1 MKTIRSLA
9 LLLFFFAGVV
19 SLQAQI
25 SPVDGKEQVLEKLE
39 SGGLARQQAIWYIYQ
54 NRYDE
59 LLRPAIQYL
68 FTSDDFDDHRAII
81 RVFEAYGPG
90 LERYV
95 PDWYRILDR
104 YMNRNVPEDIL
115 LQCID
120 LASSWKE
127 HRLIFALGRMADHP
141 RMKVRLAAYRA
152 MARMGNDNLIP
163 ILIRQMK
170 SNRPVHKIYALEGAR
185 LYHDERLVPF
195 IKELLTDSS
204 KSVRI
209 FALKAIVEQKTDTD
223 VSYLVARR
231 FQDDNNSE
239 VRARAIEMIG
249 RKGWGRQNYLV
260 HKAIMDGSDVV
271 RWAAV
276 RSAVALNDRAS
287 AAVISRQLLSE
298 KDESLKLAMI
308 EALLE
313 LRVDD
318 SSNALAHLVRTDEK
332 EAIRQRAAMAI
343 GNLRIKDA
351 GFALVQA
358 IQKDPSLPVRLE
370 AAASL
375 GELGDP
381 RLAESIMDLLT
392 KEGEDRK
399 VLQLAAMA
407 VIRTGSDEKV
417 RRLQSVADGLED
429 AVLAGEIRRMIQEY
443 RSGK

>member
-1 MKTIRSLA
+1 M
-9 LLLFFFAGVV
+9 
-19 SLQAQI
+19 
-25 SPVDGKEQVLEKLE
+25 
-39 SGGLARQQAIWYIYQ
+39 
-54 NRYDE
+54 
-59 LLRPAIQYL
+59 
-68 FTSDDFDDHRAII
+68 
-81 RVFEAYGPG
+81 
-90 LERYV
+90 
-95 PDWYRILDR
+95 
-104 YMNRNVPEDIL
+104 
-115 LQCID
+115 
-120 LASSWKE
+120 
-127 HRLIFALGRMADHP
+127 
-141 RMKVRLAAYRA
+141 
-152 MARMGNDNLIP
+152 
-163 ILIRQMK
+163 
-170 SNRPVHKIYALEGAR
+170 
-185 LYHDERLVPF
+185 
-195 IKELLTDSS
+195 
-204 KSVRI
+204 
-209 FALKAIVEQKTDTD
+209 
-223 VSYLVARR
+223 
-231 FQDDNNSE
+231 
-239 VRARAIEMIG
+239 RARAIEMIG

-417 RRLQSVADGLED
+417 RRLQSVADGLQD